1 MVPRRSTNSKTQSLE
16 GRQVPRDAHLLH
28 RCKNNSLLQS
38 TKEFAQC
45 ARINAVARTFLIRA
59 ETWETAMRKV
69 SEYERQ
75 AAECRKLAAQMK
87 TLEQR
92 KQLED
97 AAEVWDRLAR
107 ERRVGIVENTH
118 DQAQPQTE
126 K

>member
-1 MVPRRSTNSKTQSLE
+1 LRSALGSTLSLARFKYKRGNS
-16 GRQVPRDAHLLH
+16 
-28 RCKNNSLLQS
+28 
-38 TKEFAQC
+38 
-45 ARINAVARTFLIRA
+45 
-59 ETWETAMRKV
+59 WETAMRKV

-107 ERRVGIVENTH
+107 ERRQGVIANE
-118 DQAQPQTE
+118 TE
-126 K
+126 EKQNNLC